1 MKPFWKI
8 FVVVLETVLEAVK
21 SIFDK
26 NDTPAL
32 NG

>member
-8 FVVVLETVLEAVK
+8 FVMIAEAIIDAVK
-21 SIFDK
+21 SIFEKD
-26 NDTPAL
+26 DTPAL